1 MQKNTKKKI
10 APIVVAV
17 LVILYAGPLMVMV
30 AMTAGF
36 LGFIISTFVLELIFI
51 QWFAKKNPVITAII
65 SAAIT
70 MVVYCAFRFL
80 LNVPVNTF
88 GIFVI

>member
-1 MQKNTKKKI
+1 MGI
-10 APIVVAV
+10 LAV
-17 LVILYAGPLMVMV
+17 YLLVLP
-30 AMTAGF
+30 F
-36 LGFIISTFVLELIFI
+36 LGFIISTFALEFIFI
-51 QWFAKKNPVITAII
+51 QWFAKKNPVITLVI

-80 LNVPVNTF
+80 LNVPVHTF